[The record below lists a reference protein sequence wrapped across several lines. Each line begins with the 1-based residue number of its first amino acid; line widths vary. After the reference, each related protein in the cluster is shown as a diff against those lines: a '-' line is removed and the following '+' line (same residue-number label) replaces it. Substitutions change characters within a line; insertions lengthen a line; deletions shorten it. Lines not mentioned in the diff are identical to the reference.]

1 MAELHFTVAGTPVP
15 QGSKMPWGGEANK
28 HVQAWRETVAK
39 AAREALLNGP
49 LFGPVRV
56 AVVFVFPRPKSHF
69 RTGKY
74 EGQLK
79 PTAPEWHT
87 GTPDLDKLQ
96 RALGDAFKAGGVLT
110 DDSQI
115 AAWDTRKLYGHRP
128 GAQVTVTRL
137 LEEEVT

>member
-1 MAELHFTVAGTPVP
+1 MAELHFTVPGIPVP
-15 QGSKMPWGGEANK
+15 QGSKTPWGSEANP
-28 HVQAWRETVAK
+28 HVKTWRETVARF
-39 AAREALLNGP
+39 AHEALPRGP

-56 AVVFVFPRPKSHF
+56 AVVFVFPRPKGHF

-74 EGQLK
+74 EGQLR

-87 GTPDLDKLQ
+87 STPDLDKLQ
-96 RALGDAFKAGGVLT
+96 RALGDALKGVVLT

-115 AAWDTRKLYGHRP
+115 AAWDTRKLYGARP

-137 LEEEVT
+137 EEEH